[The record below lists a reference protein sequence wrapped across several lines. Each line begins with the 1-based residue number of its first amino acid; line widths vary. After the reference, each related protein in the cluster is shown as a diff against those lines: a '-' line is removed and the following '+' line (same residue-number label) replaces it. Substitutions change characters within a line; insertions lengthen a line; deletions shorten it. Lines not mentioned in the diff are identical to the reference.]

1 MIENVW
7 IAFLSG
13 MIIGGVCGILSFS
26 IVLINRDNRLKDEL
40 GDAESRIKD
49 LELQRKLLKSEIF
62 RMSKNY
68 KPRKPQPRLRRNLKK
83 NNKKKYTKK

>member
-13 MIIGGVCGILSFS
+13 MIIGGILSFS

-68 KPRKPQPRLRRNLKK
+68 KPRKPQPRKRRNYKK
-83 NNKKKYTKK
+83 NQPKKS